1 MLLFLPDSRV
11 TGTGNDDVF
20 IVLKAQH
27 GACVTCQDLYTLQR
41 VAVPHLADTVYQH
54 KHTEQ
59 KHSRLNQT
67 LPKSLLCVHIYG
79 SFSETVYHLG

>member
-67 LPKSLLCVHIYG
+67 V
-79 SFSETVYHLG
+79 SFRIFVVCAYI